1 MTRSGGPIHWLIR
14 PGKFAV
20 VGVVNTAIDFVIF
33 TALVSGVSWPPVRA
47 NVVSYS
53 CAIAN
58 SFLLNRHWTFSERRG
73 HSRVGRQFIL
83 FAGCNLIGLG
93 LSTAIVW
100 ALAQSLGAL
109 AAKAVSILGTFAWNY
124 WTSRQLVFALR

>member
-1 MTRSGGPIHWLIR
+1 MTRSSSPIRWLVR

-33 TALVSGVSWPPVRA
+33 TALVSGASWPPVLA

-53 CAIAN
+53 CAVAN
-58 SFLLNRHWTFSERRG
+58 SFLLNKHWTFSEKRG
-73 HSRVGRQFIL
+73 QGRAIRQFVL
-83 FAGCNLIGLG
+83 FAGCNLVGLI
-93 LSTAIVW
+93 LSTTIVW
-100 ALAQSLGAL
+100 ALAQPLGAL
-109 AAKAVSILGTFAWNY
+109 AAKAVSIVATFAWNY

>member
-1 MTRSGGPIHWLIR
+1 VTRTSNPIYRLVR

-33 TALVSGVSWPPVRA
+33 TALVSGASWSPVLA

-58 SFLLNRHWTFSERRG
+58 SFLLNKHWTFSERRRHG
-73 HSRVGRQFIL
+73 RTIRQFVL
-83 FAGCNLIGLG
+83 FVGFNLIGLV
-93 LSTAIVW
+93 LSTTIVW
-100 ALAQSLGAL
+100 AFAQHLGAL
-109 AAKAVSILGTFAWNY
+109 QAKGVSVLATFAWNY
-124 WTSRQLVFALR
+124 WASRQYVFTLR